1 MREGQPL
8 RVTGVTPGMIVL
20 EIGGRERYYSLGA
33 AAREHAGHE
42 PLKAGDVVVV
52 QKESL
57 VHGDILVATACRCHL
72 LLLAS

>member
-1 MREGQPL
+1 MREGQAL

-20 EIGGRERYYSLGA
+20 EIGGRGHYDSLGA
-33 AAREHAGHE
+33 Q
-42 PLKAGDVVVV
+42 AGDVVVV

-57 VHGDILVATACRCHL
+57 VHGDILVATACRCQL